1 MSPPDERLDAA
12 LRKVRLYQMNQWV
25 GNLTR
30 SEAKALLNAGATAAH
45 SDITWI
51 EAGLQA
57 GNEEGVRW
65 IYFAANPS
73 LRALLRA
80 RGPATRPVKS
90 PAET

>member
-1 MSPPDERLDAA
+1 MTCPDERLDAA
-12 LRKVRLYQMNQWV
+12 VRKVRPYQMNQWV
-25 GNLTR
+25 GNLTP
-30 SEAKALLNAGATAAH
+30 SEAKALLNAGATAAYG
-45 SDITWI
+45 DIAWI

-65 IYFAANPS
+65 IYFAANPP

-80 RGPATRPVKS
+80 RGPATRRVKS